1 MVVTCSI
8 SVRASTLSRMCSISP
23 TGSPVS
29 GTWLM
34 GSSTASAMVCRSTMP
49 SSVTRAA
56 EHPPASS
63 SRMVKSELTP
73 NWARRYTRLSINE
86 GTIGW
91 GGGGG
96 GASFSRPPLDWN
108 SSFRES
114 NIARFLPFCPLCRQG
129 AFLPKN
135 HSGFVF
141 QYGPKRRRICGASLY
156 GKAFPVG
163 RIKFSAP
170 VHTMLERH
178 RIPMI
183 R

>member
-1 MVVTCSI
+1 M
-8 SVRASTLSRMCSISP
+8 SRMCSISP

-129 AFLPKN
+129 AFLPKKPQRFRLSVWAETPPN
-135 HSGFVF
+135 MRCVPVRKSLSCRKNKVF
-141 QYGPKRRRICGASLY
+141 RPCPYYA
-156 GKAFPVG
+156 
-163 RIKFSAP
+163 
-170 VHTMLERH
+170 
-178 RIPMI
+178 
-183 R
+183 